1 MGKDRIK
8 YVLPVDALIAKIRV
22 CSPAEAETDPSYR
35 QQTDKSVKQKTP
47 NQINTPASYNFKK
60 HKH

>member
-8 YVLPVDALIAKIRV
+8 YVLPVDALISKIRV

-35 QQTDKSVKQKTP
+35 QQTDQSIKQT
-47 NQINTPASYNFKK
+47 NKK
-60 HKH
+60 KPQTK